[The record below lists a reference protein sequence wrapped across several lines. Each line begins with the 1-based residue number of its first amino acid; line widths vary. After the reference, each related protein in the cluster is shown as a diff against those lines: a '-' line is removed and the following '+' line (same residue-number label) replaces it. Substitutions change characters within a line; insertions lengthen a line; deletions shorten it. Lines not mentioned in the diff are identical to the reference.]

1 MSLPPAAVLEFP
13 SRNRHYPTA
22 RSTAVADSS
31 PGRAPETEES
41 RMLTALIARMQQRD
55 QVALARLFDV
65 TAARLHAVALRI
77 VRNPAMA
84 EEVLSDT
91 YFQAWRDSGRYDRT
105 RGRVLAWLMIICRTR
120 ALDALRRQDEAFSH
134 PDPHE
139 LGGVEPESGQEDNP
153 AELLILLQGN
163 RRVQK
168 ALKALSAVQRQLVA
182 LAFFKGLTHAE
193 IAEHQG
199 MPLGTVKTHIR
210 KALSVLKENLG
221 ADYRD
226 DADCEVEA

>member
-1 MSLPPAAVLEFP
+1 
-13 SRNRHYPTA
+13 
-22 RSTAVADSS
+22 
-31 PGRAPETEES
+31 
-41 RMLTALIARMQQRD
+41 MLAALIHRMQQRD
-55 QVALARLFDV
+55 QVALARLFDL

-91 YFQAWRDSGRYDRT
+91 YYQAWRDSGRYDPA

-139 LGGVEPESGQEDNP
+139 LSDVEALSTQQDNP
-153 AELLILLQGN
+153 AELLDLLQGN
-163 RRVQK
+163 RRVHV
-168 ALKALSAVQRQLVA
+168 ALRALNAVQRQLVA
-182 LAFFKGLTHAE
+182 LAFFKGLSHSE

-210 KALSVLKENLG
+210 KALSVLRENLG

-226 DADCEVEA
+226 DADGEVEA